1 MLAAR
6 PADPSREPRQ
16 RPRPLRRQDGTDDL
30 AVFRGLAETCEVV
43 NSKREERYLL
53 ARRQLRLWPISHT
66 SDLVAAVS
74 SFLSERL
81 LISEQHLAS
90 LSFTVEPLLS
100 RPESPEQVLVTF
112 HTVRQRDEV
121 RAKAANLRGADRG
134 VGCQL
139 EPPDHLRTQYQAF
152 QNLAFCL
159 KKKNPDLKQNIKF
172 DDRQQCLIMDVKTLD
187 GWKTIEYE
195 AARETLRGRTRR
207 SGSISGRE
215 LKSILN
221 TSDVVDSDTSMN
233 EVDDTVVENT
243 TENDNISN
251 NLSLRTIAFLNTNAR
266 SLGPKITSLADCFE
280 EKRLDLATVTE
291 TWFQSDRLRQELEQ
305 EMTDK
310 HALCMISRERSRAAA
325 NGRQYGGV
333 AMVFR
338 RRTCKFDVF
347 PLVNDDDH
355 EVLAAV
361 GKITGIKGKVFCL
374 SCYAPPNLTVTQA
387 RSMIE
392 YVSDVIGEAKRS
404 FAECT
409 IIVNGDFNQWP
420 FEELLDDHPDMRELD
435 HGPTRDDRK
444 IDRSFTNFHRSIKE
458 SCTLSPLETEA
469 GAVSDHKMV
478 FALAE
483 FPSVAKEM
491 ITYTYRKF
499 TEQGAD
505 NFVRECRLQTW
516 DTVVGALTVDG
527 KVEAFDKIMNE
538 NMDKFFPFVTV
549 TRKASDPPWM
559 NDNIR
564 RLQRKRRKI
573 YDRHGRSRRWR
584 RLKKLCDD
592 LYRARAEKYVK
603 KQKMLLTGPNA
614 AKSFYK
620 HVKAYS
626 SREKPP
632 DFDPCDLFPGDS
644 QGEVAEKLAEHY
656 NKISAEFDGIQ
667 PHQIPTARSQ
677 PLPVLTTADVKEKL
691 VEAKKKS
698 MVDGDLIPQLV
709 NRSADYIA
717 CPLASIYNAIT
728 QQERWPVQWK
738 VESVTPIPKKSL
750 PQSPND
756 TRNISCTRLFS
767 KVYESFVLSW
777 LSRNCKLR
785 PNQYGGVKGSGTEH
799 FLVQLWQDVLEG
811 LDDSRAGVL
820 LSSIDYSK
828 AFNRLDFARC
838 LTALKAKGVG
848 QELINIIASFLSGRQ
863 MSVKVGNCRSELRP
877 VQGGVPQGSRLGVFL
892 FNCTID
898 NFEAFSEDVA
908 TYGPLPNEILSE
920 TELDAIPP
928 DLPIPT
934 YDNSRNYKHLPP
946 FGELPLYVQKYV
958 DDNIIMERINFDQ
971 IPTDGYTFRIFEA
984 IRTQNLFRQIVARAL
999 ACGMQVNASKTQ
1011 CMLISEVKS
1020 YISGAYFHDSTG
1032 VKIKNENN
1040 MKVLGF
1046 QLSSAPDMS
1055 AQVAE
1060 IKRKYRLRLW
1070 ILRHLAHCG
1079 LTKPDLLR
1087 VYQSVILPCHDYCSV
1102 VYHSSL
1108 TTLQSDQLE
1117 RLQSQAL
1124 KSIYGY
1130 EHSYRSLLQLTG
1142 LKSLRD
1148 RREARCNKFA
1158 VKAASNPRYAHWFP
1172 RAEQRRALRNR
1183 PLFAESRAKTKRLFN
1198 SPLYDLRRRLNLLNQ

>member
-1 MLAAR
+1 MAGPVARAPMDGLEKEQFLASIDREIDSEDEVEVIGDLQNPIRRLSASSAGLALRRKSREEVGDTPQPLSRIKPPPNSVPDLGESFLINPPPDPVPLTPTATPRFTTSSPAAGSSPGFNEDGSPRTNRSGRKRPFPGPDSKSKRKMATKGKDDEDPFAKLAKMMKSIESKIEQAEVRMTTKIDGKIDSLAADVCERLNRTEQTVAELQGELGEVRKVANEKNIARLVNQALAAR

-16 RPRPLRRQDGTDDL
+16 RPRPLGRQDGTNDL
-30 AVFRGLAETCEVV
+30 AVFRGLAETSEVADG
-43 NSKREERYLL
+43 KREERYLL

-66 SDLVAAVS
+66 SDLVASVT

-81 LISEQHLAS
+81 LISEQRLAS

-310 HALCMISRERSRAAA
+310 HALCIISRERSRAAA

-584 RLKKLCDD
+584 RLKKL
-592 LYRARAEKYVK
+592 
-603 KQKMLLTGPNA
+603 
-614 AKSFYK
+614 
-620 HVKAYS
+620 
-626 SREKPP
+626 
-632 DFDPCDLFPGDS
+632 
-644 QGEVAEKLAEHY
+644 
-656 NKISAEFDGIQ
+656 
-667 PHQIPTARSQ
+667 
-677 PLPVLTTADVKEKL
+677 
-691 VEAKKKS
+691 
-698 MVDGDLIPQLV
+698 
-709 NRSADYIA
+709 
-717 CPLASIYNAIT
+717 
-728 QQERWPVQWK
+728 
-738 VESVTPIPKKSL
+738 
-750 PQSPND
+750 
-756 TRNISCTRLFS
+756 
-767 KVYESFVLSW
+767 
-777 LSRNCKLR
+777 
-785 PNQYGGVKGSGTEH
+785 
-799 FLVQLWQDVLEG
+799 
-811 LDDSRAGVL
+811 
-820 LSSIDYSK
+820 
-828 AFNRLDFARC
+828 
-838 LTALKAKGVG
+838 
-848 QELINIIASFLSGRQ
+848 
-863 MSVKVGNCRSELRP
+863 
-877 VQGGVPQGSRLGVFL
+877 
-892 FNCTID
+892 
-898 NFEAFSEDVA
+898 
-908 TYGPLPNEILSE
+908 
-920 TELDAIPP
+920 
-928 DLPIPT
+928 
-934 YDNSRNYKHLPP
+934 
-946 FGELPLYVQKYV
+946 
-958 DDNIIMERINFDQ
+958 
-971 IPTDGYTFRIFEA
+971 
-984 IRTQNLFRQIVARAL
+984 
-999 ACGMQVNASKTQ
+999 
-1011 CMLISEVKS
+1011 
-1020 YISGAYFHDSTG
+1020 
-1032 VKIKNENN
+1032 
-1040 MKVLGF
+1040 
-1046 QLSSAPDMS
+1046 
-1055 AQVAE
+1055 
-1060 IKRKYRLRLW
+1060 
-1070 ILRHLAHCG
+1070 
-1079 LTKPDLLR
+1079 
-1087 VYQSVILPCHDYCSV
+1087 
-1102 VYHSSL
+1102 
-1108 TTLQSDQLE
+1108 
-1117 RLQSQAL
+1117 
-1124 KSIYGY
+1124 
-1130 EHSYRSLLQLTG
+1130 
-1142 LKSLRD
+1142 
-1148 RREARCNKFA
+1148 
-1158 VKAASNPRYAHWFP
+1158 
-1172 RAEQRRALRNR
+1172 
-1183 PLFAESRAKTKRLFN
+1183 
-1198 SPLYDLRRRLNLLNQ
+1198 